1 MLLPHS
7 ALKKDKLAA
16 EYHRQKIDELGDPL
30 LALDKYVDFLALA
43 EAVDRAVPRIVS
55 PKGGRPPFPTEV
67 MVRIIILKHFHNLSD
82 EKMEYQ
88 LLDRMSWQR
97 FCRLT
102 DVINIP
108 DRNTIWCFEKRLGQE
123 GANALFEE
131 AKHQLSAQGFIP
143 RGGQIIDATLIPVPK
158 QRNKKEENE
167 QLRQGKTPDNWTENK
182 RCQKDTE
189 ATWTKKHGKN
199 YFGYKL
205 TINVDVKYKIIRQTA
220 TGTASAHDSQ
230 YFEDVLDRAN
240 TSRDIYADKGY
251 ASHQREQTLKRQGY
265 RVHIQR
271 KASRNNPLS
280 NCQKGR
286 NKKISRTRAR
296 VEHIFGSLTQMGEKF
311 IRTIGQLRANFTM
324 MLMVTC
330 YDLQRLVYFGKSGIH
345 AF

>member
-1 MLLPHS
+1 MIPPRS
-7 ALKKDKLAA
+7 ALKKDKLAS
-16 EYHRQKIDELGDPL
+16 EYHRRKIDELGDPL
-30 LALDKYVDFLALA
+30 LVLDKYVDFSALA
-43 EAVDRAVPRIVS
+43 DTIDRVVPRIIS

-108 DRNTIWCFEKRLGQE
+108 DRNTIWGFEKRIGLE
-123 GANALFEE
+123 GARALFDE

-143 RGGQIIDATLIPVPK
+143 RGGQLIDATLIPVPK
-158 QRNKKEENE
+158 QHNKKEENE
-167 QLRQGKTPDNWTENK
+167 QIRQGKTPDDWTKNK
-182 RCQKDTE
+182 RCQKDTD
-189 ATWTKKHGKN
+189 ATWTKKHGKS

-205 TINVDVKYKIIRQTA
+205 TINVDAKYKVIRHIA
-220 TGTASAHDSQ
+220 TGTAAVHDSPF
-230 YFEDVLDRAN
+230 FEAVLDRSN

-251 ASHQREQTLKRQGY
+251 ASQMRERALKEQGY

-271 KASRNNPLS
+271 KASRNKPLS
-280 NCQKGR
+280 DCQKGR
-286 NKKISRTRAR
+286 NKKIAKPRAR
-296 VEHIFGSLTQMGEKF
+296 VEHIFGSFSQMGEKF
-311 IRTIGQLRANFTM
+311 IRTIGQLRANFAMT
-324 MLMVTC
+324 LKATC
-330 YDLQRLVYFGKSGIH
+330 YDLHRLVYFRKSGIH